1 MVALSAVCCQVCL
14 QEYLSQTESILRLHV
29 EGSMDYVETVD
40 ESSVRRTISYIVC
53 YFNKGIEE

>member
-1 MVALSAVCCQVCL
+1 
-14 QEYLSQTESILRLHV
+14 
-29 EGSMDYVETVD
+29 MDYVETVD